1 MKNLSRPIV
10 ALIFLGIAI
19 VIITILTFALPEK
32 MAKIAL
38 DRHSTIFLY
47 PFTIQNVMIVLFFI
61 GLGELFVR
69 WQDSRQEMV
78 YLKKG
83 YLPEDD
89 TTVLQARDLATHV
102 ARVKNDI
109 KHRSGFLPKM
119 IYRCILQFQAT
130 RSIEQANEIMNSM
143 VDIYFHQIDMKYT
156 LLRYI
161 AWVIPTFGFIGT
173 IVGIAAALKAVDP
186 ANLDLLEVT
195 ATLAV
200 AFNTTLI
207 ALLLSAVLV
216 FFIHIIQE
224 MEERSL
230 NESVDYCLANLIN
243 RLYVAD

>member
-1 MKNLSRPIV
+1 MSNLSRPLV

-19 VIITILTFALPEK
+19 VLVTILTFILPEK
-32 MAKIAL
+32 MAKIIL
-38 DRHSTIFLY
+38 DHKSEIFVY
-47 PFTIQNVMIVLFFI
+47 PFTIQNTMIILFFI

-69 WQDSRQEMV
+69 WQDSLQEMA
-78 YLKKG
+78 YLKNG

-89 TTVLQARDLATHV
+89 RTVLQAHDLANHV
-102 ARVKNDI
+102 ARLKGDT

-119 IYRCILQFQAT
+119 IFRCILQFQAT

-143 VDIYFHQIDMKYT
+143 ADIYFHQIEMKYN

-173 IVGIAAALKAVDP
+173 VVGIAAALKAVDP

-195 ATLAV
+195 STLAV

-207 ALLLSAVLV
+207 ALLLSAILV

-230 NESVDYCLANLIN
+230 NESVNYCLANLIN

>member
-1 MKNLSRPIV
+1 MNNLSRPVV
-10 ALIFLGIAI
+10 ALIFMGVAI

-32 MAKIAL
+32 MAEIVL
-38 DRHSTIFLY
+38 DHNSEIFLY
-47 PFTIQNVMIVLFFI
+47 PFTIQNAMLVLFFV

-69 WQDSRQEMV
+69 WQDSLQEFA

-89 TTVLQARDLATHV
+89 RTVLQAHDLATYV
-102 ARVKNDI
+102 ARLKGDT

-119 IYRCILQFQAT
+119 IFRCILQFQAT
-130 RSIEQANEIMNSM
+130 RSVEQANEIMNSM
-143 VDIYFHQIDMKYT
+143 VDIFFHQIEMKYNI
-156 LLRYI
+156 LRYI

-186 ANLDLLEVT
+186 ANLDLLAIT
-195 ATLAV
+195 ASLAV

-230 NESVDYCLANLIN
+230 NESVNYCLANLIN